1 MAPLGLRLMK
11 TDALH
16 HAIFNSVNF
25 AYIATDTTS
34 LIQIFNVGAE
44 HMLGY
49 TAAEVV
55 GKMFPG
61 EMADPQELIDRAKHL
76 SEEFGTPIAAGF
88 EALVYK
94 ALRGIDDVYELTYLR
109 KDGSRLPAM
118 LSVTAL
124 RDVAGA
130 IIGYLLIGSDNTVRK
145 QLEDERQKVGHRLS
159 DLQVYTRS
167 LFEVSIDALTVVSVA
182 GIITDVNAQMEVLTG
197 FGRAELIGSPFKR
210 YFTDQK
216 RAQAAIQRVLEEKK
230 LSNYEL
236 TACAKDGTETVVSCN
251 ASVCYDHNGELQ
263 GIFTAARDISERIK
277 VEESI
282 QAASVFNIAREGIM
296 ITAADGAIINVN
308 DAFSQITGYSRDDVL
323 GKNPRLLNAGVQPP
337 EFYKT
342 MFQALTRQGHWSGEF
357 WDRRQNGELVAL
369 AATIVAVRNTQGH
382 VKQYVSLFTD
392 ITQLKAHQDQ
402 LQHLAQF
409 DGLTNLPNRVLLA
422 DRLVAS
428 MAQVKRHAGE
438 LLAVVF
444 IDLDAFKAVND
455 NHGHQVGDE
464 LLIAIAERMQKTL
477 RVGDTLSRIGGDEFV
492 AVLLDLTNVAAS
504 VPMLTRLL
512 AAVSEP
518 VPVGDLTL
526 QLTASLGITF
536 YPQADEVDA
545 EQLIRQ
551 ADQAMYLAKQSG
563 KNRYHV
569 FDAVQDRSVRAHY
582 EHLKQLRRALSQN
595 EFVLYY
601 QPKVN
606 MRTGQLIGAEA
617 LIRWQHPERG
627 LLLPMAF
634 LPAIED
640 HPLAIEIGEWVIH
653 AALTQATFWHTMGL
667 TIPVSV
673 NIGARQIKQASF
685 VDRVREILAAYPSI
699 QPGELQMEVLET
711 CAFENLNRVSAVI
724 EACRQLGV
732 NFALDDFGTGYSSLT
747 YLKRLP
753 VTLLKIDQSFV
764 ANMLDDADDLAI
776 LTSVVGLAGAF
787 RRQVIAEGV
796 ESLAHGEMLLQLG
809 CDLAQGN
816 GIAPAMPAADF
827 PSWLAAWRPD
837 ASWAGLTVVNGEDL
851 PLLFAR
857 AEHFA
862 RVKAVGEVLQGELKD
877 IPPLNHQ
884 PCHFG
889 AWLKVQDPASPQLQA
904 TLEQIEPLHRQLH
917 ALEQALLD
925 SHAQGRCQ
933 EAQARVGELHGL
945 RDDLFAQLKT
955 LAQVRSSA
963 SFC

>member
-1 MAPLGLRLMK
+1 MSSLQK
-11 TDALH
+11 QQIKNDALQK
-16 HAIFNSVNF
+16 AIFNSVNF
-25 AYIATDTTS
+25 ASIATDATS

-49 TAAEVV
+49 SAAEVV

-61 EMADPQELIDRAKHL
+61 DLADPQELIDRAQHL
-76 SEEFGTPIAAGF
+76 SKEFDTPIAPGF
-88 EALVYK
+88 EALIYK
-94 ALRGIDDVYELTYLR
+94 ASRGIEDVYELSYVR
-109 KDGSRLPAM
+109 KDGSRLAAL

-124 RDVAGA
+124 RDEAGV
-130 IIGYLLIGSDNTVRK
+130 IIGYLLIGSDNTTRK
-145 QLEDERQKVGHRLS
+145 ELKDERKKVTQRLY
-159 DLQVYTRS
+159 DLQIYTRS
-167 LFEVSIDALTVVSVA
+167 LFETSVDALTVVSAA
-182 GIITDVNAQMEVLTG
+182 GNMTDVNAQMEKLTG
-197 FGRAELIGSPFKR
+197 FARNALIGSPFMR
-210 YFTDQK
+210 HFTDPE
-216 RAQAAIQRVLEEKK
+216 RAQAAIQRVLKEKK
-230 LSNYEL
+230 LSNFEL
-236 TACAKDGTETVVSCN
+236 TACDKDGTETVVSCN
-251 ASVCYDHNGELQ
+251 ASVFYDHKGELQ
-263 GIFTAARDISERIK
+263 GIFMAARDISERVK
-277 VEESI
+277 ADESI

-296 ITAADGAIINVN
+296 ITAVDGAIINVN
-308 DAFSQITGYSRDDVL
+308 EAFTHITGYSRDEVL
-323 GKNPRLLNAGVQPP
+323 GQNPRFLKAGAQNQ

-342 MFQALTRQGHWSGEF
+342 MFQALEKQGNWSGEL
-357 WDRRQNGELVAL
+357 WDRHKDGSLIAL
-369 AATIVAVRNTQGH
+369 MENIVAVRDTRGH
-382 VKQYVSLFTD
+382 IKQYVSLFTD
-392 ITQLKAHQDQ
+392 ITRLKAHQDQ

-422 DRLVAS
+422 DRLAS
-428 MAQVKRHAGE
+428 GMAQVKRHAGE

-455 NHGHQVGDE
+455 NHGHQVGDQ
-464 LLIAIAERMQKTL
+464 LLIALAERMQKTL

-492 AVLLDLTNVAAS
+492 AVLLDLTDVASS
-504 VPMLTRLL
+504 VPMLIRLL
-512 AAVSEP
+512 AAVSQP
-518 VPVGDLTL
+518 VQLGDLTL

-536 YPQADEVDA
+536 YTQDEDVDA

-569 FDAVQDRSVRAHY
+569 FDAVQDRSVREHY

-627 LLLPMAF
+627 MLLPAEF

-640 HPLAIEIGEWVIH
+640 HPLAIEIGEWVIN
-653 AALTQATFWHTMGL
+653 AALTQISHWHTMGL

-685 VDRVREILAAYPSI
+685 VDRVRQIMVAFPSI
-699 QPGELQMEVLET
+699 QSGDFQMEVLET
-711 CAFENLNRVSAVI
+711 SAFENLNRVSDVI

-732 NFALDDFGTGYSSLT
+732 SFSLDDFGTGYSSLT

-776 LTSVVGLAGAF
+776 LSSVVGLASAF

-796 ESLAHGEMLLQLG
+796 ESMAHGEMLLQLG

-827 PSWLAAWRPD
+827 PGWSTAWRPY
-837 ASWAGLTVVNGEDL
+837 ASWAGLAVVDSEDL

-862 RVKAVGEVLQGELKD
+862 RVEAVEQVLQGELKD
-877 IPPLNHQ
+877 LPHLNHQ

-889 AWLKVQDPASPQLQA
+889 EWLQGKDMASPQTRTALKN
-904 TLEQIEPLHRQLH
+904 IKPLHHQLH
-917 ALEQALLD
+917 ALENELLEVYT
-925 SHAQGRCQ
+925 QGRGT
-933 EAQARVGELHGL
+933 EVRARLGELHCL
-945 RDDLFAQLKT
+945 RDALFAQLKT
-955 LAQVRSSA
+955 FAGVSSSA
-963 SFC
+963 

>member
-1 MAPLGLRLMK
+1 MDDLKVRLMK

-16 HAIFNSVNF
+16 RAIFNSVNF
-25 AYIATDTTS
+25 AYIATDATS

-44 HMLGY
+44 RMLGY
-49 TAAEVV
+49 ATAEVV

-61 EMADPQELIDRAKHL
+61 DMADPQELIDRAKRL
-76 SEEFGTPIAAGF
+76 SDEFFTPIAPGF

-94 ALRGIDDVYELTYLR
+94 ASRGIEDIYELTYVR
-109 KDGSRLPAM
+109 KDGSRLPVE

-124 RDVAGA
+124 RDEPGQ
-130 IIGYLLIGSDNTVRK
+130 IIGYLLIGTDNTARK
-145 QLEDERQKVGHRLS
+145 RLEVERTLVAQRLS
-159 DLQVYTRS
+159 DLQLYTRS
-167 LFEVSIDALTVVSVA
+167 LIESSVDALTVVSSA
-182 GIITDVNAQMEVLTG
+182 GVITDVNTQMQTLTG
-197 FGRAELIGSPFKR
+197 SARDELIGSPFSR
-210 YFTDQK
+210 YFTDPE
-216 RAQAAIQRVLEEKK
+216 RANAAIAQVLKDK
-230 LSNYEL
+230 RLNNYEL

-251 ASVCYDHNGELQ
+251 ATTFYDAHDNLQ
-263 GIFTAARDISERIK
+263 GIFAAARDISERVK
-277 VEESI
+277 AEESI

-296 ITAADGAIINVN
+296 ITAADGVIINVN
-308 DAFSQITGYSRDDVL
+308 DAFTHITGYSRDEVL
-323 GKNPRLLNAGVQPP
+323 GKNPRFLNAGVQSQA
-337 EFYKT
+337 FYT
-342 MFQALTRQGHWSGEF
+342 ALFQTLAEQSHWTGEL
-357 WDRRQNGELVAL
+357 WDRHKNGSLIAL
-369 AATIVAVRNTQGH
+369 METIVAVRDTRGNI
-382 VKQYVSLFTD
+382 KQYVALFTD
-392 ITQLKAHQDQ
+392 ITRLKAHQDQ

-422 DRLVAS
+422 DRLVS
-428 MAQVKRHAGE
+428 GMAQVKRHAGE

-444 IDLDAFKAVND
+444 IDLDAFKTVND
-455 NHGHQVGDE
+455 NHGHQVGDQ
-464 LLIAIAERMQKTL
+464 LLIALAERMQKTL
-477 RVGDTLSRIGGDEFV
+477 RVGDTLSRTGGDEFV
-492 AVLLDLTNVAAS
+492 AVLLDLTDVAAS

-512 AAVSEP
+512 AAVSQP
-518 VPVGDLTL
+518 VQLGDLTL

-536 YPQADEVDA
+536 YPQDEDVDA

-563 KNRYHV
+563 KNRYHI
-569 FDAVQDRSVRAHY
+569 FDAAQDRSVREHY

-711 CAFENLNRVSAVI
+711 CAFENLNRVSDVI

-776 LTSVVGLAGAF
+776 LTSVVGLASAF

-796 ESLAHGEMLLQLG
+796 ESLAHGEMLLKLG

-816 GIAPAMPAADF
+816 GIARAMPAADL
-827 PSWLAAWRPD
+827 PGWLATWRPYP
-837 ASWAGLTVVNGEDL
+837 AWAGLAVVDSQDL

-862 RVKAVGEVLQGELKD
+862 RVEAVEEVLQGELKD
-877 IPPLNHQ
+877 LPPLNHQ

-889 AWLKVQDPASPQLQA
+889 AWLKAQNRVNPQLQTA
-904 TLEQIEPLHRQLH
+904 LQEIEPLHKKLH
-917 ALEQALLD
+917 ALEQSLLD
-925 SHAQGRCQ
+925 IHAQGRYQ
-933 EAQARVGELHGL
+933 EAQARLGELHGL
-945 RDDLFAQLKT
+945 RDALCAQLKT
-955 LAQVRSSA
+955 LVPVRSSG
-963 SFC
+963 